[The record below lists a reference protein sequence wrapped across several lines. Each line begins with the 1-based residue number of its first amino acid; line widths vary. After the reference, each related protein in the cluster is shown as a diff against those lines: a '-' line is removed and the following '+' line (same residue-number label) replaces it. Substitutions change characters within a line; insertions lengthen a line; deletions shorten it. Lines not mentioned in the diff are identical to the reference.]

1 MFLVDLSQDFPTCK
15 RIQDEHMSTQSIGIR
30 AHFSH
35 FSLTKPKQVFL
46 KTLYFPKDF
55 ALHKTQNTILQQ
67 RGNSLSNWFRYQP
80 ISGTDTLE
88 VEVTTYP

>member
-1 MFLVDLSQDFPTCK
+1 MFLVDLSQDFPTFK

-46 KTLYFPKDF
+46 KTLYFPRDF
-55 ALHKTQNTILQQ
+55 ALYKTQNTTPTKRKL
-67 RGNSLSNWFRYQP
+67 FK
-80 ISGTDTLE
+80 
-88 VEVTTYP
+88 